1 MGGIQMEIVIIA
13 ILVIVVFILARNLLK
28 MSREIQEL
36 KGTVESKAMKM
47 FEDWKKNEWEL
58 QRKVLE
64 TSLKREYEVRFQE
77 WKLAEEKKIREDAIN
92 KSRSVIMGQVTEHLI
107 PYFPDFKYNPKDAR
121 FIGTPV
127 DFVVFNGL
135 SEGNVKKI
143 VFVEVKTGKTGNLTT
158 RERQVRDVVERK
170 EVYWEKL
177 HYQEE

>member
-1 MGGIQMEIVIIA
+1 MEIVIIA

>member
-1 MGGIQMEIVIIA
+1 MMIVIIV

-36 KGTVESKAMKM
+36 KGTAESRAMKM

-64 TSLKREYEVRFQE
+64 ANLKREYEVRFQE

-107 PYFPDFKYNPKDAR
+107 PYFPDFKYNSKDAR

-127 DFVVFNGL
+127 DFVVFDGL

-143 VFVEVKTGKTGNLTT
+143 VFVEVKTGKTGNLST

-177 HYQEE
+177 HYQGE

>member
-1 MGGIQMEIVIIA
+1 MMIVIIV

-36 KGTVESKAMKM
+36 KGTAESRAMKM

-64 TSLKREYEVRFQE
+64 ANLKREYEVKFQE
-77 WKLAEEKKIREDAIN
+77 WKMEEEKRIREDAIN
-92 KSRSVIMGQVTEHLI
+92 KSKSVIMGQVTEHLI
-107 PYFPDFKYNPKDAR
+107 PFFPEFRYNPKDAR

-127 DFVVFNGL
+127 DFVVFDGL
-135 SEGNVKKI
+135 SEGNLRRI
-143 VFVEVKTGKTGNLTT
+143 VFVEVKTGKTGNLNT
-158 RERQVRDVVERK
+158 RERQVRDVVEKR

-177 HYQEE
+177 HYRGE